1 MSYKNSLILIPSYQ
15 PEETLLVLS
24 KGLFVEG
31 FKIVIVD
38 DGSGPTYQNIFNK
51 CKEFATVIGY
61 ESNMGKGYALKYG
74 FKYIIDNFNEYKGV
88 ITADG
93 DGQHRILDIVSASE
107 KLDSTN
113 MSVIGDR
120 SFDVNVPF
128 KSKIGNDMSQF
139 SQSLATYRY
148 LHDNQCGLRAF
159 LIKDLPELVRIGGN
173 RYEYE
178 MRVITHLQYKEI
190 PYTTM
195 RVETIYEDGNRT
207 THFRPILDTLLIQSS
222 IMLSG
227 LINIISYV
235 LQAILAFIFLNFV
248 FTSDLLIMKTELSII
263 VSFAISLIAHIVLLM
278 IFYRPRYPQKT
289 ILRTILYQVL
299 ILVATFISVCLF
311 TEFLGLHILLTY
323 FISSIL
329 ILLPLFY
336 MIKGIGVVYESQHE

>member
-15 PEETLLVLS
+15 PEETLFVLS
-24 KGLFVEG
+24 KGLFFEG
-31 FKIVIVD
+31 FKIIIVD
-38 DGSGPTYQNIFNK
+38 DGSGPSYQNIFNK
-51 CKEFATVIGY
+51 CNEFATVIGY
-61 ESNMGKGYALKYG
+61 ESNMGKGYALKFG
-74 FKYIIDNFNEYKGV
+74 FKYIIDNFSEYKGV

-93 DGQHRILDIVSASE
+93 DGQHRILDIVSASK

-120 SFDVNVPF
+120 SFDVKVPF

-227 LINIISYV
+227 LINAISYL
-235 LQAILAFIFLNFV
+235 LQAILAFLFLNFV
-248 FTSDLLIMKTELSII
+248 FTSESLIMKTELSII
-263 VSFAISLIAHIVLLM
+263 VSFVISLIVHIVLLM

-311 TEFLGLHILLTY
+311 TEFLGLHILLTF